1 LQDLPKQLE
10 HGRPVLAGVQVFES
24 WWREPSSKTGF
35 IDLAESGYIQGAIV
49 GAIVAWNPAR
59 EELKLL
65 TPWPTWG
72 AHGTATLTR
81 AAAER
86 SLDRSN
92 LRSIEVVQMPRPFT
106 DLVIES
112 ASKSNQALPKKTPK
126 RGRV

>member
-1 LQDLPKQLE
+1 LRDLPKELE
-10 HGRPVLAGVQVFES
+10 QGRPVLAGVQVFES
-24 WWREPSSKTGF
+24 WWREPASKTGF
-35 IDLAESGYIQGAIV
+35 IDLTEPGFSQAAIV
-49 GAIVAWNPAR
+49 GAIVAWDPSK

-81 AAAER
+81 AAAQR
-86 SLDRSN
+86 SLFAD

-106 DLVIES
+106 DLVIKS
-112 ASKSNQALPKKTPK
+112 ASKSTQALPKKKPS